1 MLKLS
6 ENRSEPL
13 TIRLASGKTATRWTR
28 REKPEVNHWY
38 QLRLSVDYWKIQK
51 DFHSPEK
58 NTTYY
63 RIVEYVNGDLIY
75 SGKSLAQ
82 CREIIREN
90 TYRMVV

>member
-6 ENRSEPL
+6 ESRSEPL

-38 QLRLSVDYWKIQK
+38 QQRLQMDYWKIVK

-63 RIVEYVNGDLIY
+63 RIVEYVNGDIIY

-82 CREIIREN
+82 CRELIREN

>member
-1 MLKLS
+1 MLKHS
-6 ENRSEPL
+6 ENRSESMQ
-13 TIRLASGKTATRWTR
+13 IRLASGKTATRWTR
-28 REKPEVNHWY
+28 NEKPEVNHWY

-75 SGKSLAQ
+75 SGKTLAQ
-82 CREIIREN
+82 CRELIREN

>member
-58 NTTYY
+58 GITYY

>member
-1 MLKLS
+1 MLKHS
-6 ENRSEPL
+6 ENRSESMQ
-13 TIRLASGKTATRWTR
+13 IRLASGKTATRWTR
-28 REKPEVNHWY
+28 NEKPEVNHWY

-58 NTTYY
+58 NITYY

>member
-1 MLKLS
+1 MLKHS
-6 ENRSEPL
+6 ENRSESMQ
-13 TIRLASGKTATRWTR
+13 IRLASGKTATRWTR
-28 REKPEVNHWY
+28 NKKPEVNHWY

-75 SGKSLAQ
+75 SGKTLAQ
-82 CREIIREN
+82 CRELIREN